1 MQATKDSTEVFQL
14 GDLFSD
20 LTPEEKAYNRL
31 IGKIELAIMEYRQS
45 IIGEKREDDE
55 IERS

>member
-1 MQATKDSTEVFQL
+1 MQATKDSTEVFQF

-20 LTPEEKAYNRL
+20 LTPEEKAYIRL

-45 IIGEKREDDE
+45 IISEKREDDE
-55 IERS
+55 IKRS